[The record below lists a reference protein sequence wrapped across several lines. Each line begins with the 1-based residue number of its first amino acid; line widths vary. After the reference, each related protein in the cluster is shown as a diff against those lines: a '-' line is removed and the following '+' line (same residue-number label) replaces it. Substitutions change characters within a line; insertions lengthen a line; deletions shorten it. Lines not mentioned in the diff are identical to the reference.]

1 MTETAFLGAGE
12 MARMIRAGEAS
23 SAELTDYFIARIE
36 RFDVDVNAV
45 VVRDFD
51 RALEAG
57 EACGQGRGRAAR
69 RATGR
74 AREVPGVASSAVDV
88 VVALEVARFRG
99 TFVLPRKTAPAP
111 L

>member
-51 RALEAG
+51 RARE
-57 EACGQGRGRAAR
+57 AAR
-69 RATGR
+69 DADERLARGDETGPLHG
-74 AREVPGVASSAVDV
+74 VPMTIKESYDITGLPTTWGVPMFNDNIAVSDS
-88 VVALEVARFRG
+88 
-99 TFVLPRKTAPAP
+99 
-111 L
+111 